1 MSNSTESQITQNKRL
16 LLLLALVGA
25 ALFGSNECC
34 ALDISPSFSN
44 TWNSNTWNS
53 NNWSLS
59 DWKTKSISTP
69 FVNSSF
75 KLNDTPVLFASD
87 QEPYLPYQRQK
98 LEPIFETPQLL
109 DIDNQPCLDCDETET
124 LFDEPMEVFSLRHGT
139 HRFFS
144 LLWEDTRD
152 TVTLKNGLLLGVA
165 LGGSLA
171 IRSNLDDN
179 VRRYTAR
186 SPNRW
191 GDASVGIGKFGEA
204 QFQIPA
210 LLLLYSYSKY
220 QKNDHLHDVSVS
232 LLSAYTMTA
241 LSTVAIKAIANTER
255 PSDRWSNGQ
264 YGFPSFHTSTNF
276 AMAAVIEE
284 YYGLRAGIPAYAL
297 AGLVGWSRID
307 ERDHD
312 LSDVVFGAALG
323 YVIGKSIAGKH
334 RLGNSDLQI
343 SPYYHP
349 ISGTSGI
356 QFEFS
361 F

>member
-1 MSNSTESQITQNKRL
+1 MSNSTEPQITQSKRL
-16 LLLLALVGA
+16 LLLLALMGA
-25 ALFGSNECC
+25 ALFGSNTCC
-34 ALDISPSFSN
+34 ASDISPSFLN
-44 TWNSNTWNS
+44 TWNSNT
-53 NNWSLS
+53 WSLS

-69 FVNSSF
+69 LVNSIF
-75 KLNDTPVLFASD
+75 QLNDTPVLFASD
-87 QEPYLPYQRQK
+87 QEPYLPFQRQR
-98 LEPIFETPQLL
+98 LEPTFENPQLF
-109 DIDNQPCLDCDETET
+109 DIDIQPCLDCNETEI
-124 LFDEPMEVFSLRHGT
+124 LFDDEPAGIFSLRHDT

-144 LLWEDTRD
+144 MLWEDARD
-152 TVTLKNGLLLGVA
+152 TVTLKNSLFLGVA

-171 IRSNLDDN
+171 IRSNLDDS

-191 GDASVGIGKFGEA
+191 GDTSVGFGKLGEP

-210 LLLLYSYSKY
+210 LLLLYGYSKY

-232 LLSAYTMTA
+232 LISAYTITA

-255 PSDRWSNGQ
+255 PSDTWNNGQ

-349 ISGTSGI
+349 INGTSGI